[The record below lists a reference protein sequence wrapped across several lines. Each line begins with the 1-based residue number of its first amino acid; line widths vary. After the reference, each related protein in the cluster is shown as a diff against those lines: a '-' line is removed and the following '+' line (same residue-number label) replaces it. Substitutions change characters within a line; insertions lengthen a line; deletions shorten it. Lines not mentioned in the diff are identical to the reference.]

1 MSLNAPIRV
10 SNRARIVSTL
20 AIFVLVLGGGLL
32 AGCGNSHDSK
42 SIPSVTVAH
51 PVRLDIERNIEATGM
66 TQAIASVDLVARI
79 TGTIER
85 IDVQDGA
92 TVRKGQPLFLIE
104 PEPYRAKVSGAQG
117 EVASAKAAL
126 VKARLDYGRQESLTK
141 ANATSKQNV
150 DAARS
155 ARDTAAAQLTQAEAD
170 LAQARINLG
179 YTQVTAPFDGVMTN
193 HKIDTGGL
201 VAANAVLA
209 TVVQADPIR
218 VAFTLSDPQA
228 SLLRSL
234 AHSRSEPVDVLIGEG
249 VGDTYPYQGHLDY
262 IAPAMDFASGTLD
275 FRAIADNSARALLPG
290 SYIRIRIPVGMTRGA
305 LLVPSSAVGT
315 GQVGRYVLIVDSQ
328 GAVHQRIV
336 TVEPGPAGLV
346 VLATGVSA
354 NDLVVISD
362 IDSYVVGAKVH
373 PVLKRL
379 KAFAASS
386 SAR

>member
-1 MSLNAPIRV
+1 MSRNAPIRA

-20 AIFVLVLGGGLL
+20 AILVLVLGGGLL
-32 AGCGNSHDSK
+32 TGCGNSHDNK
-42 SIPSVTVAH
+42 STPSVTVAH
-51 PVRLDIERNIEATGM
+51 PLRLGVERNIEATGT

-79 TGTIER
+79 TGTIEQ

-92 TVRKGQPLFLIE
+92 AVHKGQPLFLIE

-126 VKARLDYGRQESLTK
+126 IKARLDYGRQESLAK
-141 ANATSKQNV
+141 ANATSRQNV

-179 YTQVTAPFDGVMTN
+179 YTQVKAPFDGVMTN

-234 AHSRSEPVDVLIGEG
+234 AHSHSEPVDVLIGEG
-249 VGDTYPYQGHLDY
+249 GGDTYPYRGHLDY

-275 FRAIADNSARALLPG
+275 FRAIADNSARTLLPG
-290 SYIRIRIPVGMTRGA
+290 SYVRIRIPIGMARDA

-315 GQVGRYVLIVDSQ
+315 GQVGRYVLIVDRQ
-328 GAVHQRIV
+328 GAVRQRIV
-336 TVEPGPAGLV
+336 TVEPGPSGLV

-362 IDSYVVGAKVH
+362 IDSYVAGAKVH

>member
-1 MSLNAPIRV
+1 M
-10 SNRARIVSTL
+10 
-20 AIFVLVLGGGLL
+20 LVLGGGFL
-32 AGCGNSHDSK
+32 AGCGNSHDNK
-42 SIPSVTVAH
+42 STPSVTVAH

-141 ANATSKQNV
+141 TNATSKQNV

-179 YTQVTAPFDGVMTN
+179 YTQVKAPFDGVMTN
-193 HKIDTGGL
+193 HKVDTGGL

-234 AHSRSEPVDVLIGEG
+234 AHSHSEPVDVLVGEG
-249 VGDTYPYQGHLDY
+249 VGDTYPYRGHLDY

-290 SYIRIRIPVGMTRGA
+290 SYVRIRIPIGMARDA

-328 GAVHQRIV
+328 GAVSQRIV
-336 TVEPGPAGLV
+336 TVEPSPSGLV

-362 IDSYVVGAKVH
+362 IDSYVAGAKVH